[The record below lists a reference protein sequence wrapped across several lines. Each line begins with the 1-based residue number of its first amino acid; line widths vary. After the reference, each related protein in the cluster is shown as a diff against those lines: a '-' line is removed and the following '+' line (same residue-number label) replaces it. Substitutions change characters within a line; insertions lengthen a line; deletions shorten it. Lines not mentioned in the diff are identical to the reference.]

1 MSELKKIHGIWH
13 REVIRFWRE
22 KSRIISSLI
31 TPILWLLIFG
41 TGMRVIEMPGIQNY
55 QSFIFP
61 GIVGMTLL
69 FTSVWS
75 GVSVIWDR
83 EFGFLKEILVAPVS
97 RSSLVIGKALGGGTS
112 ALLQGFILLPLS
124 PLVGIQLTPCS
135 FLLLVPLMIL
145 ISVGLVS
152 IGLMIASF
160 MESMEGFNLI
170 MSLVVMPM
178 FFLSGALFP
187 LTSSPDWL
195 KMLSYIDPLTYGV
208 DALRWATF
216 SGANPLLPAYIEILI
231 LVAFAVAMISLCSY
245 TFSIK
250 K

>member
-1 MSELKKIHGIWH
+1 MNELRKIYGIWR

-22 KSRIISSLI
+22 KSRIVASLI
-31 TPILWLLIFG
+31 TPLLWLLIFG
-41 TGMRVIEMPGIQNY
+41 GGMRAVEMPGVQNY

-97 RSSLVIGKALGGGTS
+97 RSSIVIGKALGGGTS
-112 ALLQGFILLPLS
+112 ALLQGFILLPLA
-124 PLVGIQLTPCS
+124 PLVGVHLNPGS
-135 FLLLVPLMIL
+135 FLLLLPLMIL
-145 ISVGLVS
+145 ISVGLVG
-152 IGLMIASF
+152 IGLLIASLI
-160 MESMEGFNLI
+160 ESMEGFNLI
-170 MSLVVMPM
+170 MSLVIMPM

-195 KMLSYIDPLTYGV
+195 QLASYLDPLAYGV
-208 DALRWATF
+208 DVLRWASF
-216 SGANPLLPAYIEILI
+216 GVSNSFLPVYVEILI
-231 LVAFAVAMISLCSY
+231 LVGFAAAMISICSY
-245 TFSIK
+245 TFSVK

>member
-1 MSELKKIHGIWH
+1 VSEFKKIYWIWR

-22 KSRIISSLI
+22 KTRIISSLI
-31 TPILWLLIFG
+31 TPLLWLLIFG
-41 TGMRVIEMPGIQNY
+41 TGMRVVEMPGVQSY

-61 GIVGMTLL
+61 GVVAMTLL
-69 FTSVWS
+69 FTSIWS

-83 EFGFLKEILVAPVS
+83 EFGFLKEILVAPIS
-97 RSSLVIGKALGGGTS
+97 RSSIVIGKALGGGTS

-124 PLVGIQLTPCS
+124 PLVGVHLTAYS
-135 FLLLVPLMIL
+135 FFLILPLMIL

-152 IGLMIASF
+152 LGLLIASLI
-160 MESMEGFNLI
+160 ESMEAFNLI

-195 KMLSYIDPLTYGV
+195 RLMSYLNPLTYGV
-208 DALRWATF
+208 DVLRWATF
-216 SGANPLLPAYIEILI
+216 SGVSTFFPVYIEVLFLI
-231 LVAFAVAMISLCSY
+231 GFAAVMISICSY
-245 TFSIK
+245 TFTIK